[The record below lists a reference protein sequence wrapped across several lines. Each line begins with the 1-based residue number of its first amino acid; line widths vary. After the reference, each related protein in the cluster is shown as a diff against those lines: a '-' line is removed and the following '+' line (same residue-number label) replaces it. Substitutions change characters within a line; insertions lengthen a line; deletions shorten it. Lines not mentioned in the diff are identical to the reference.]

1 MIDQDRAGLTML
13 EEIAEWVHLVF
24 WSVSVGR
31 SEHLFILKAFVGS
44 EITSYTPILYV
55 PKLFVRS
62 MIHLTNRQIMMH
74 AHAKAIKNFS
84 FVRYLN
90 EKKKNHLGNV

>member
-1 MIDQDRAGLTML
+1 M
-13 EEIAEWVHLVF
+13 
-24 WSVSVGR
+24 SVPVGR
-31 SEHLFILKAFVGS
+31 SEHLTMFILKAFVGL

-74 AHAKAIKNFS
+74 VHAKAIILKLKFCS
-84 FVRYLN
+84 LF
-90 EKKKNHLGNV
+90 K

>member
-74 AHAKAIKNFS
+74 AHAKIKLLKTE
-84 FVRYLN
+84 VL
-90 EKKKNHLGNV
+90 LVI